1 MATVTLDFLAAQQ
14 DRILAELA
22 ALRDDVRVTAAIVQR
37 LDGTMTGALNEI
49 RAEHARS
56 DRLAERIRR
65 LEEENR
71 QPQE

>member
-1 MATVTLDFLAAQQ
+1 MAAITLDFLAAQQ

-22 ALRDDVRVTAAIVQR
+22 ALRDDVRIMSAIVQR

-56 DRLAERIRR
+56 DRLAERVRR
-65 LEEENR
+65 LEDETR
-71 QPQE
+71 PPRD